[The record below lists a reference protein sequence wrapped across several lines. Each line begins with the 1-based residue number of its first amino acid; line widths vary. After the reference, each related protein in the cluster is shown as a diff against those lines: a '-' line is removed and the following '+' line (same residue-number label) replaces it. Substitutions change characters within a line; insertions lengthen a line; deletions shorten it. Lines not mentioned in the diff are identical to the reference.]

1 MADKTLVLITQDAGP
16 HVVPA
21 VNYQTWTPAIDIR
34 DTDDNE
40 VTLAAPQPVRLDE
53 NGNGS
58 VEVKPGVWF
67 VDEVVPQNG
76 TPRRAVLVPA
86 SAAAVQYT
94 DLSEVTN
101 LDQLGYGPTWA
112 EQSRQNALLALAA
125 AFAAEKSATDAETW
139 ARISEEFALQAGAP
153 RYSVS
158 TDGKTASFEASSYVT
173 PSADGKYLTISG
185 GNIAAGFR
193 VPRLGT
199 DGLYRT
205 DQLPMNALVAAVLAA
220 LPTDL
225 IETAILAQ
233 LDNEASPIRDRLT
246 TLYGGPGGDQDI
258 TFYLDTDGR
267 LAFTTR
273 SDR

>member
-1 MADKTLVLITQDAGP
+1 MADKTTVLIGQQSGP

-21 VNYQTWTPAIDIR
+21 INYQAWAPVDRIRSGGITTLPAF
-34 DTDDNE
+34 
-40 VTLAAPQPVRLDE
+40 VPVELDPLT
-53 NGNGS
+53 GFGS
-58 VEVKPGVWF
+58 VDVEPGLWRVAEF
-67 VDEVVPQNG
+67 VPQNQS
-76 TPRRAVLVPA
+76 PIHVWRVPA
-86 SAAAVQYT
+86 SAEPVHFT
-94 DLSEVTN
+94 DLVEENDT
-101 LDQLGYGPTWA
+101 DQIGYGPTWA
-112 EQSRQNALLALAA
+112 EQSRISAMRAVAA
-125 AFAAEKSATDAETW
+125 AREAEGHADSAELWAGIAEDYAA
-139 ARISEEFALQAGAP
+139 IAGAP

-185 GNIAAGFR
+185 GNIATGFR
-193 VPRLGT
+193 VPRLSA

-205 DQLPMNALVAAVLAA
+205 DQLPMNALVDAVLAA
-220 LPTDL
+220 LPTGL

-233 LDNEASPIRDRLT
+233 LDDDASPIRDRLT